1 MVVEFARG
9 MDDDKKPRFRRGGC
23 GCLPGCGG
31 FVLVFLLGGVLS
43 LFNAVFGLGVSVG
56 IPFTQSNVT
65 VAGSI
70 GGKEKAADA
79 LPNYVKDR
87 LAGNQNFVNNSTTLT
102 VGPAEGVGLLVIG
115 KQDGAPA
122 IDLYLVLR

>member
-1 MVVEFARG
+1 MG
-9 MDDDKKPRFRRGGC
+9 QNKKTRSRPGGC
-23 GCLPGCGG
+23 GCWSGCGG
-31 FVLVFLLGGVLS
+31 FLLVLVFGGALS
-43 LFNAVFGLGVSVG
+43 LFNAVVGLGISAG

-70 GGKEKAADA
+70 GAKERAADA
-79 LPNYVKDR
+79 LPSYAKGR

-102 VGPAEGVGLLVIG
+102 IGPAEGAGLLVIG

>member
-1 MVVEFARG
+1 MGQKSR
-9 MDDDKKPRFRRGGC
+9 RFRPGGC

-31 FVLVFLLGGVLS
+31 FVFVFLLGGVLS

-56 IPFTQSNVT
+56 VPFTSNNVT

-70 GGKEKAADA
+70 GAKEKATDA
-79 LPNYVKDR
+79 LPSYAKDR
-87 LAGNQNFVNNSTTLT
+87 VAGNQNFVNNSTTLT
-102 VGPAEGVGLLVIG
+102 VGPAEGVGLLVVG

>member
-1 MVVEFARG
+1 MG
-9 MDDDKKPRFRRGGC
+9 DKTRRFRPGGC

-31 FVLVFLLGGVLS
+31 FVFVFLLGGVLS

-56 IPFTQSNVT
+56 VPFTQNNVT

-70 GGKEKAADA
+70 GAKEKATEA
-79 LPNYVKDR
+79 LPSYAKDR
-87 LAGNQNFVNNSTTLT
+87 VAGNQNFVNNSTTLT

-122 IDLYLVLR
+122 VDLYLVLR

>member
-1 MVVEFARG
+1 MNGE
-9 MDDDKKPRFRRGGC
+9 KRRWRWGGGRPGC
-23 GCLPGCGG
+23 GCLSGCGSFL
-31 FVLVFLLGGVLS
+31 FVLVLGGVLS

-70 GGKEKAADA
+70 GTKARVVDA
-79 LPNYVKDR
+79 LPNYTQGR
-87 LAGNQNFVNNSTTLT
+87 LGGNQNFINQSGTLT
-102 VGPAEGVGLLVIG
+102 IGPAEGTGLFVIG
-115 KQDGAPA
+115 KQEGAPA